1 MDNISKTVMK
11 AINILEIFL
20 KSDSTLSLNEIS
32 KLTGL
37 NVATTYRLVST
48 LLQRGYLSHNHNK
61 GMYSLGLKMM
71 DYNFAIRRT
80 LKFID
85 FAYLSLSRLSKEQN
99 ESVYLAVMDGDESLV
114 IEEVG
119 IDEELRINSPVGKRL
134 KLHCTA
140 GGKILMASL
149 SKEERKAYYSRN
161 TLQSFNKNTITDITQ
176 LENQLETAKIEGV
189 AFDKEEYRMGIW
201 AAAAPIY
208 NTNGSVIAAA
218 GILVLTSHING
229 DNTANYSAAIKS
241 CAGEISQIISRIM

>member
-1 MDNISKTVMK
+1 MDNTSKTVMK
-11 AINILEIFL
+11 AIDILEIFL
-20 KSDSTLSLNEIS
+20 KSDSTLSLTEIS

-37 NVATTYRLVST
+37 NAATTYRLVST
-48 LLQRGYLSHNHNK
+48 LLKRGYLSHNQNK
-61 GMYSLGLKMM
+61 GMYSLGLKML
-71 DYNFAIRRT
+71 DYNFAIRRN

-85 FAYLSLSRLSKEQN
+85 FAYLSLSKLSKEQN
-99 ESVYLAVMDGDESLV
+99 ESVYLAVIDGDESLI

-119 IDEELRINSPVGKRL
+119 IDEDLRINSPVGKRL

-149 SKEERKAYYSRN
+149 SKEERKAYYGRN
-161 TLQSFNKNTITDITQ
+161 TLQPFTKYTITDISQ
-176 LENQLETAKIEGV
+176 LEKELEIVKMEGV

-208 NTNGSVIAAA
+208 NTNGSVIATV
-218 GILVLTSHING
+218 GILVLTSYIDGN
-229 DNTANYSAAIKS
+229 NTEKYSTAIKS

>member
-1 MDNISKTVMK
+1 MK

-37 NVATTYRLVST
+37 NAATTYRLVST
-48 LLQRGYLSHNHNK
+48 LLQRGYLSHNQNK

-149 SKEERKAYYSRN
+149 SKGERKAYYLRN
-161 TLQSFNKNTITDITQ
+161 TLQPFTKNTITDISQ
-176 LENQLETAKIEGV
+176 LEKELETAKLEGV
-189 AFDKEEYRMGIW
+189 AFDKEEYRLGIW
-201 AAAAPIY
+201 ATAAPIY

-229 DNTANYSAAIKS
+229 DNTENYSTAIKS

>member
-1 MDNISKTVMK
+1 MDNISKTVIR
-11 AINILEIFL
+11 AINILETFL
-20 KSDSTLSLNEIS
+20 KSDSTLSLKEIS

-37 NVATTYRLVST
+37 NAATTYRLVST
-48 LLQRGYLSHNHNK
+48 LVQRGYLAHNQKK

-85 FAYLSLSRLSKEQN
+85 FAYLSLSRLSQEQN

-149 SKEERKAYYSRN
+149 SKEERKAYYGRN
-161 TLQSFNKNTITDITQ
+161 TLQPFTKNTITDISQ
-176 LENQLETAKIEGV
+176 LEKELETAKLEGV
-189 AFDKEEYRMGIW
+189 AFDKEEYRLGIW
-201 AAAAPIY
+201 ATAAPIY

-229 DNTANYSAAIKS
+229 DNTESYSAAIKS

>member
-1 MDNISKTVMK
+1 MENISKIVMK
-11 AINILEIFL
+11 AVDILEIFL
-20 KSDSTLSLNEIS
+20 KNDGGLSLTEIS
-32 KLTGL
+32 NLTGL
-37 NVATTYRLVST
+37 NTATVYRLVST
-48 LLQRGYLSHNHNK
+48 LLKRGYLSHHQNK
-61 GMYSLGLKMM
+61 GMYSLGLKMI
-71 DYNFAIRRT
+71 DYNFAIRRN

-85 FAYLSLSRLSKEQN
+85 FAYLSLSKLCKEQN
-99 ESVYLAVMDGDESLV
+99 QSVYLAVMDGDESLV

-149 SKEERKAYYSRN
+149 SKEERELYYSRN
-161 TLQSFNKNTITDITQ
+161 TLQSFTKNTITDISQ
-176 LENQLETAKIEGV
+176 LEKELDTAKLEGI

-208 NTNGSVIAAA
+208 NANGKVIAAA
-218 GILVLTSHING
+218 GILVLTSYIDGN
-229 DNTANYSAAIKS
+229 NNQKYVNAIKS